1 VPPKLLI
8 VDDSPTVREQVGT
21 ALRQAGFETV
31 EACDGHDGLAKLA
44 TDRRIAMIILDV
56 DMPGL
61 NGLDMLEAMRQDA
74 RYDKVQVVML
84 TSEGQRS
91 LIQRARAAGARGW
104 IVKPFKA
111 AILADAVRKILG
123 TTQDTRAH

>member
-91 LIQRARAAGARGW
+91 PDPARACGRSPRLDREALQGGHPRRCGA
-104 IVKPFKA
+104 
-111 AILADAVRKILG
+111 
-123 TTQDTRAH
+123 